1 MKLQACSK
9 IITLTALGF
18 TLTAAGAFYAL
29 NQAQQNLMA
38 SYQQNLEQ
46 HLDSVGA
53 DLQHYVQRINGDYY
67 QLINQ
72 SLSNILSLDQSY
84 YQKDPLLAFFDH
96 NIRTHSAYSSGE
108 NLRLALDSLAY
119 FKIPYI
125 SHDFKSGKTE
135 VHGLDDSDRASNLL
149 EAIAQDGTK
158 VSEQISKRPALEHG
172 FSIFFSGSDFLIGLK
187 IYDRAEDRNYY
198 VLTSYLN
205 VLNNTVANIKYVF
218 ADIDPMIAGILEGD
232 AVKIV
237 RHGTT
242 IFATK
247 EFTLELDAGTDNLR
261 KLVGVHLIDEQGQ
274 LIADPTTVKPTDN
287 AAVVATSYLRSINSY
302 LMVQRPFDLYAPDF
316 KYLHWAQGLIIA
328 LSALFFALILRR
340 LLKEGN
346 VTKHHQEDV
355 DHLIKKIDGITTTS
369 FKLSLTHALAQLRTK
384 PQDSP
389 QEATQSAD
397 KSAAPEAAPEAAQ
410 DGAQAAVPAEAES
423 TAESKDTTNAAET
436 NKAPAPSTEQAPESA
451 SAQDADHA
459 KKPAASARPE
469 VSEQSASANSA
480 AAKDEH
486 GEEAATLDDSEER
499 IELSAAERDAI
510 DQQLLKELLAGEAFD
525 EHSAVGRIMSSSL
538 KVARELT
545 QDYHNEICTLKDEFK
560 GRIGVYRKEG
570 QFMAARQMLLSAL
583 PQEDAMPSSNFV
595 DFAAF
600 SVPARELSGNF
611 YTIKR
616 LDEDNLAFVMGDC
629 ATTGIKAAYTVA
641 VVNVLVEEALK
652 LDLDPPH
659 VMAYLNERLCEI
671 PNISTVALFIGMIS
685 EKTGNIIAANAGHA
699 VPLYVDDQGAHF
711 IAEPNEQRLGLS
723 KDQEFDLLKCF
734 MANDDMLVLYS
745 NGIIQVKNAQ
755 GEDFGMERLIGH
767 CDTARAQRAD
777 ELVIKI
783 LNDLKQHKGKRP
795 FRQDVSLICLKQQRI
810 SF

>member
-355 DHLIKKIDGITTTS
+355 DHLIKKIDGITTNS

-397 KSAAPEAAPEAAQ
+397 KNAAPEAAQ

-486 GEEAATLDDSEER
+486 GEETATLDDSEER

>member
-355 DHLIKKIDGITTTS
+355 DHLIKKIDGITTNS

-397 KSAAPEAAPEAAQ
+397 KNAAPEAAQ
-410 DGAQAAVPAEAES
+410 DGAQVAVPAEAES
-423 TAESKDTTNAAET
+423 IAESKDTTNAAET

-469 VSEQSASANSA
+469 VSEQSASANSD

-486 GEEAATLDDSEER
+486 GEETATLDDSEER

>member
-247 EFTLELDAGTDNLR
+247 EFTLELDVGTDNLR

-397 KSAAPEAAPEAAQ
+397 KNAAPEAAQ

>member
-355 DHLIKKIDGITTTS
+355 DHLIKKIDGITTNS

-397 KSAAPEAAPEAAQ
+397 KNAAPEAAQ

-755 GEDFGMERLIGH
+755 GEDFGMERLMGH

>member
-247 EFTLELDAGTDNLR
+247 EFTLELDVGTDNLR

-355 DHLIKKIDGITTTS
+355 DHLIKKIDGITTNS

-397 KSAAPEAAPEAAQ
+397 KNAAPEAAQ

>member
-355 DHLIKKIDGITTTS
+355 DHLIKKIDGITTNS

-397 KSAAPEAAPEAAQ
+397 KNAAPEAAQ

>member
-29 NQAQQNLMA
+29 NQAQQHLMA

-125 SHDFKSGKTE
+125 SHDFKNGKTE
-135 VHGLDDSDRASNLL
+135 VHGLADDKAATSLL
-149 EAIAQDGTK
+149 EAIAQDGNK

-187 IYDRAEDRNYY
+187 IYDRAEDCNYY

-274 LIADPTTVKPTDN
+274 LIADPTTVKPTDH

-340 LLKEGN
+340 LLKEGK
-346 VTKHHQEDV
+346 VTKHQHEDV
-355 DHLIKKIDGITTTS
+355 DHLIKKIDGITPTS
-369 FKLSLTHALAQLRTK
+369 FKLSLTHALAQLRAKPQVAAAPTEAAEAASTTA
-384 PQDSP
+384 PQDSTNTTETTP
-389 QEATQSAD
+389 ATSAEPATESTPEQAKAED
-397 KSAAPEAAPEAAQ
+397 ATPVSARPEAAPANAHPEAA
-410 DGAQAAVPAEAES
+410 E
-423 TAESKDTTNAAET
+423 
-436 NKAPAPSTEQAPESA
+436 PSTNGAAP
-451 SAQDADHA
+451 
-459 KKPAASARPE
+459 
-469 VSEQSASANSA
+469 
-480 AAKDEH
+480 KDEH
-486 GEEAATLDDSEER
+486 SEEAATLDDSEER
-499 IELSAAERDAI
+499 IELSATERDAI
-510 DQQLLKELLAGEAFD
+510 DQQLLKELLSGEAFD

-545 QDYHNEICTLKDEFK
+545 EDYHNEICSLKDEFK

-699 VPLYVDDQGAHF
+699 VPLYVDDQGPHF

-755 GEDFGMERLIGH
+755 GEDFGMERLMGH

>member
-247 EFTLELDAGTDNLR
+247 EFTLELDVGTDNLR

-355 DHLIKKIDGITTTS
+355 DHLIKKIDGITTNS

-397 KSAAPEAAPEAAQ
+397 KNAAPEAAQ

-486 GEEAATLDDSEER
+486 GEETATLDDSEER

>member
-355 DHLIKKIDGITTTS
+355 DHLIKKIDGITTNS

-397 KSAAPEAAPEAAQ
+397 KNAAPEAAQ

-486 GEEAATLDDSEER
+486 GEETATLDDSEER

-755 GEDFGMERLIGH
+755 GEDFGMERLMGH

>member
-397 KSAAPEAAPEAAQ
+397 KNAAPEAAQ

>member
-247 EFTLELDAGTDNLR
+247 EFTLELDVGTDNLR

-355 DHLIKKIDGITTTS
+355 DHLIKKIDGITTNS

-397 KSAAPEAAPEAAQ
+397 KNAAPEAAQ

-711 IAEPNEQRLGLS
+711 IAEPNEQRLGQS

-755 GEDFGMERLIGH
+755 GEDFGMERLMGH

>member
-355 DHLIKKIDGITTTS
+355 DHLIKKIDGITTNS

-397 KSAAPEAAPEAAQ
+397 KNAAPEAAQ

-469 VSEQSASANSA
+469 VSEQSANANSD

-486 GEEAATLDDSEER
+486 GEETATLDDSEER

-570 QFMAARQMLLSAL
+570 QFMAARQMLLSVL

-755 GEDFGMERLIGH
+755 GEDFGMERLMGH

>member
-355 DHLIKKIDGITTTS
+355 DHLIKKIDGITTNS

-397 KSAAPEAAPEAAQ
+397 KNAAPEAAQ

-436 NKAPAPSTEQAPESA
+436 NMAPAPSTEQAPESA

>member
-346 VTKHHQEDV
+346 VTKHHQDDV
-355 DHLIKKIDGITTTS
+355 DHLIKKIDGITTNS

-397 KSAAPEAAPEAAQ
+397 KNAAPEAAQ

>member
-18 TLTAAGAFYAL
+18 TMTAAGAFYAL

-346 VTKHHQEDV
+346 VTKHHQDDV
-355 DHLIKKIDGITTTS
+355 DHLIKKIDGITTNS

-397 KSAAPEAAPEAAQ
+397 KNAAPEAAQ

>member
-397 KSAAPEAAPEAAQ
+397 KNAAPEAAQ

-755 GEDFGMERLIGH
+755 GEDFGMERLMGH

>member
-355 DHLIKKIDGITTTS
+355 DHLIKKIDGITTNS

-397 KSAAPEAAPEAAQ
+397 KNAAPEAAQ

-755 GEDFGMERLIGH
+755 GEDFGMERLMGH
-767 CDTARAQRAD
+767 CDTARA
-777 ELVIKI
+777 
-783 LNDLKQHKGKRP
+783 
-795 FRQDVSLICLKQQRI
+795 
-810 SF
+810 

>member
-247 EFTLELDAGTDNLR
+247 EFTLELDVGTDNLR

-355 DHLIKKIDGITTTS
+355 DHLIKKIDGITTNS

-397 KSAAPEAAPEAAQ
+397 KNAAPEAAQ

-755 GEDFGMERLIGH
+755 GEDFGMERLMGH

>member
-355 DHLIKKIDGITTTS
+355 DHLIKKIDGITTNS

-397 KSAAPEAAPEAAQ
+397 KNAAPEAAQ

-486 GEEAATLDDSEER
+486 GEETATLDDSEER

-545 QDYHNEICTLKDEFK
+545 QDYHNEICTLKNEFK

-755 GEDFGMERLIGH
+755 GEDFGMERLMGH

>member
-274 LIADPTTVKPTDN
+274 LIADPTTVKPTEN

-355 DHLIKKIDGITTTS
+355 DHLIKKIDGITTNS

-397 KSAAPEAAPEAAQ
+397 KNAAPEAAQ

-436 NKAPAPSTEQAPESA
+436 NKAPAPSTAQAPESA

-459 KKPAASARPE
+459 KKPAASAHPE

-486 GEEAATLDDSEER
+486 GEETATLDDSEER